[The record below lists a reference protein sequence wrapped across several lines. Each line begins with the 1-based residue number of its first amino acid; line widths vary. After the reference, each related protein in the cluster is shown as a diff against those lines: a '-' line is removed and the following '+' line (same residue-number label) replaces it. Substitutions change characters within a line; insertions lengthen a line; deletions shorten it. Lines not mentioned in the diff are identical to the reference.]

1 MNEIHYTVYL
11 DFHLMFISVSA
22 YFFLH
27 LLSVVPDY
35 VKYFLISVSL
45 DFFIP
50 LHEPEMQL
58 RQYTTVKVKVLRG
71 FRVSSQVND
80 KSFTNASAL
89 WYYQFVSEID

>member
-1 MNEIHYTVYL
+1 MNEILYTVCL
-11 DFHLMFISVSA
+11 DFHLMFIYVSA

-58 RQYTTVKVKVLRG
+58 R
-71 FRVSSQVND
+71 
-80 KSFTNASAL
+80 
-89 WYYQFVSEID
+89 